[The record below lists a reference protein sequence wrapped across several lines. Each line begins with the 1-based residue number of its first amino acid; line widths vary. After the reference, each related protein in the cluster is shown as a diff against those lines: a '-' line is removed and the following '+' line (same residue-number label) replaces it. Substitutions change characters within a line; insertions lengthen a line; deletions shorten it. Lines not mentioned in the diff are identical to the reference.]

1 MRKAL
6 LIVCAIVCSVFY
18 VAAQQLEDVVYLK
31 NGSVVRGTILE
42 QVPGRT
48 LKIMTN
54 DGSQFVCQIIDVQ
67 KITKEVATNQN
78 SGYQQSQQYQQPQQ
92 HRATTPAK
100 APAKAPQQKA
110 KIYYK
115 GEINLGYAVASGKSD
130 WEYETEYTDFDG
142 KSGYGSGY
150 YGRYRTNLSR
160 PLFEVING
168 VQFSKYAY
176 LGVGVG
182 LQYLCGELKDFQ
194 SYADYASI
202 INMDYKPASKRW
214 NGVVLPIFANI
225 KVMYEFNNGFAPFLN
240 LGLGGTVGCY
250 SSINCDYRNTGF
262 EFSQKLKGGFYCDF
276 GAGFR
281 YKALNFSVGL
291 LHQTLKGVQE
301 MYNEGSSYGDGYYG
315 DDYYGDDY
323 YGSGSSIG
331 SYKNLKQSI
340 STKFNS
346 FYVKVGVNF

>member
-67 KITKEVATNQN
+67 KITKEVATSQN
-78 SGYQQSQQYQQPQQ
+78 SGYQQQQYQQPQQ
-92 HRATTPAK
+92 QYRTTTPAK
-100 APAKAPQQKA
+100 APAKAPKQKA

-115 GEINLGYAVASGKSD
+115 GEVNLGYAIASGKSD
-130 WEYETEYTDFDG
+130 WEYEYEQTDFDG
-142 KSGYGSGY
+142 KSEYGSGY

-194 SYADYASI
+194 SYADDASI

-250 SSINCDYRNTGF
+250 SSINCDYRDS
-262 EFSQKLKGGFYCDF
+262 EYELSQKLKGGFYCDF

-301 MYNEGSSYGDGYYG
+301 VYNQSRGGSDYGDYG
-315 DDYYGDDY
+315 DYNYY
-323 YGSGSSIG
+323 
-331 SYKNLKQSI
+331 QSAKSTI
-340 STKFNS
+340 YTKFNS